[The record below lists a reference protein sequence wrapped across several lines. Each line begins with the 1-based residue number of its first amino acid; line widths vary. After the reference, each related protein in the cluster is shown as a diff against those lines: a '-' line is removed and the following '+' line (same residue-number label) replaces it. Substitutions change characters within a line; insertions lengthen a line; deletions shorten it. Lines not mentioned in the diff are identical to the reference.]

1 MEYLLRGDLCYSENV
16 QNLICKENA
25 YLYVKDG
32 ICIGVYDQLPPEL
45 SSVEIKDY
53 SGNLILPGMV
63 DLHLHAPQY
72 GFRGTKMDL
81 ELLDWLNVNTF
92 PEESKYE
99 DLEYAKQGY
108 QDFVKDLRESATTRA
123 VIFATLHKE
132 ATLLLMKLMEESG
145 LVSYVGKVNMDRN
158 SPEYLTEHSAE
169 ESLENTR
176 AWLSEIP
183 KDWKN
188 CKPILTPRFT
198 PTCSDALMEGLG
210 KLAEEYSLPIQSH
223 LSENQGEIAWVK
235 ELCPTAKHYGDT
247 YDRYGLLENSIM
259 AHCVYSEGEELSV
272 LKERGTMI
280 CHCPQSNTNL
290 CSGVAPIRRFL
301 KENMKVGLGTDVAG
315 GANLSMLR
323 AITDAIS
330 VSKLR
335 FRLMDQSLTP
345 LTLEEAFCLATLSG
359 GSFFGKV
366 GSFLPGYEADIL
378 IFREKRRSVRKQSV
392 KERLEVLLYTGE
404 ESAQLQAKYVQGRK
418 IFVRGV

>member
-1 MEYLLRGDLCYSENV
+1 MEFLVKGDICYSEGQQSLV
-16 QNLICKENA
+16 CKENA
-25 YLYVKDG
+25 FLHVKDG
-32 ICIGVYDQLPPEL
+32 LCLGVYDQLPQEL
-45 SSVEIKDY
+45 TSVELKDY
-53 SGNLILPGMV
+53 SGDLILPGMV

-92 PEESKYE
+92 PEEAKYQ
-99 DLEYAKQGY
+99 DLNYAKRGY
-108 QDFVKDLRESATTRA
+108 QDFVEDLRESATTRA
-123 VIFATLHKE
+123 VVFATLHKE

-158 SPEYLTEHSAE
+158 SPEYLTEHSAK

-183 KDWKN
+183 KEWKY

-198 PTCSDALMEGLG
+198 PTCSDELMEGLG
-210 KLAEEYSLPIQSH
+210 KLAKEYQLPVQSH

-235 ELCPTAKHYGDT
+235 ELCPTAKHYGDS

-259 AHCVYSEGEELSV
+259 AHCVYSEGEELSA

-290 CSGVAPIRRFL
+290 CSGVAPIRHFL
-301 KENMKVGLGTDVAG
+301 EENVKVGLGTDVAG

-335 FRLMDQSLTP
+335 FRLMDQSLAP
-345 LTLEEAFCLATLSG
+345 LTLEEAFYLATLSG
-359 GSFFGKV
+359 GSFFGEV

-378 IFREKRRSVRKQSV
+378 VFHEKRRSVRQQSV

-404 ESAQLQAKYVQGRK
+404 ETARLVAKYVQGRK
-418 IFVRGV
+418 LF

>member
-1 MEYLLRGDLCYSENV
+1 MEFLVKGDICYSEG
-16 QNLICKENA
+16 QQSLICKENA
-25 YLYVKDG
+25 FLHVKDG
-32 ICIGVYDQLPPEL
+32 LCLGVYDQLPQAL
-45 SSVEIKDY
+45 TSVELKDY
-53 SGNLILPGMV
+53 SGDLILPGMV

-92 PEESKYE
+92 PEEAKYQ
-99 DLEYAKQGY
+99 DLNYAKRGY
-108 QDFVKDLRESATTRA
+108 QDFVEDLRESATTRA
-123 VIFATLHKE
+123 VVFATLHKE

-158 SPEYLTEHSAE
+158 SPEYLTEHSAK

-183 KDWKN
+183 KEWKN

-198 PTCSDALMEGLG
+198 PTCSNELMEGLG
-210 KLAEEYSLPIQSH
+210 KLAKEYQLPVQSH

-235 ELCPTAKHYGDT
+235 ELCPTAKHYGDS

-259 AHCVYSEGEELSV
+259 AHCVYSEGEELSA

-290 CSGVAPIRRFL
+290 CSGVAPIRHFL
-301 KENMKVGLGTDVAG
+301 EENVKVGLGTDVAG

-335 FRLMDQSLTP
+335 FRSMDQSLAP
-345 LTLEEAFCLATLSG
+345 LTLEEAFYLATLSG

-378 IFREKRRSVRKQSV
+378 VFHEKRRSVRQQSV

-404 ESAQLQAKYVQGRK
+404 ETARLVAKYVQGRK
-418 IFVRGV
+418 LF

>member
-1 MEYLLRGDLCYSENV
+1 MEFLVKGDICYSEGQKSLV
-16 QNLICKENA
+16 CKENA
-25 YLYVKDG
+25 FLHVKDG
-32 ICIGVYDQLPPEL
+32 LCLGVYDQLPQAL
-45 SSVEIKDY
+45 SSVELKDY
-53 SGNLILPGMV
+53 SGDLILPGMV

-92 PEESKYE
+92 PEEAKYQ
-99 DLEYAKQGY
+99 DLNYAKRGY
-108 QDFVKDLRESATTRA
+108 QDFVEDLRESATTRA
-123 VIFATLHKE
+123 VVFATLHKE

-158 SPEYLTEHSAE
+158 SPEYLTEHSAK

-183 KDWKN
+183 KEWKH

-198 PTCSDALMEGLG
+198 PTCSDELMEGLG
-210 KLAEEYSLPIQSH
+210 KLAKEYQLPVQSH

-235 ELCPTAKHYGDT
+235 ELCPTAKHYGDS

-259 AHCVYSEGEELSV
+259 AHCVYSEGEELSA

-290 CSGVAPIRRFL
+290 CSGVAPIRHFL
-301 KENMKVGLGTDVAG
+301 EENVKVGLGTDVAG

-323 AITDAIS
+323 AIADAIS

-335 FRLMDQSLTP
+335 FRLMDQSLAP
-345 LTLEEAFCLATLSG
+345 LTLEEAFFLATLSG

-378 IFREKRRSVRKQSV
+378 VFHEKRRSVRQQSV

-404 ESAQLQAKYVQGRK
+404 ETARLVAKYVQGRK
-418 IFVRGV
+418 LF

>member
-81 ELLDWLNVNTF
+81 PLLDWLNINTF
-92 PEESKYE
+92 PEEAKYE
-99 DLEYAKQGY
+99 NVDYAKAAY
-108 QDFVKDLRESATTRA
+108 ENFVEDLKESPTTRA
-123 VIFATLHKE
+123 VIFATLHKD
-132 ATLLLMKLMEESG
+132 ATLCLMDLLEKTG
-145 LVSYVGKVNMDRN
+145 LNTMVGKVNMDRN
-158 SPEYLTEHSAE
+158 SPDYLTEHSAE
-169 ESLENTR
+169 ESLKNTVN
-176 AWLSEIP
+176 WLEGIP
-183 KDWKN
+183 QDYQH
-188 CKPILTPRFT
+188 CHPILTPRFT
-198 PTCSDALMEGLG
+198 PTCSDTLMEGLG
-210 KLAEEYSLPIQSH
+210 KLMRERNLPLQSH
-223 LSENQGEIAWVK
+223 LSENKAEIEWVK
-235 ELCPTAKHYGDT
+235 ELCPDAKNYGDS

>member
-1 MEYLLRGDLCYSENV
+1 MEFLIKGDICYSEG
-16 QNLICKENA
+16 QQSLACKENA
-25 YLYVKDG
+25 FLHVKDG
-32 ICIGVYDQLPPEL
+32 LCVGVYDQLPQAL
-45 SSVEIKDY
+45 SSVELKDY
-53 SGNLILPGMV
+53 SGDLILPGMV

-92 PEESKYE
+92 PEEAKYQ
-99 DLEYAKQGY
+99 DLNYAKRGY
-108 QDFVKDLRESATTRA
+108 QDFVEDLRKSATTRA

-183 KDWKN
+183 KEWKS

-198 PTCSDALMEGLG
+198 PTCSDELMEGLG
-210 KLAEEYSLPIQSH
+210 TLAKEYQLPVQSH

-235 ELCPTAKHYGDT
+235 ELCPTAKHYGDS
-247 YDRYGLLENSIM
+247 YDRYGLLENSVM
-259 AHCVYSEGEELSV
+259 AHCVYSEGEELSA

-290 CSGVAPIRRFL
+290 CSGVAPIRHFL
-301 KENMKVGLGTDVAG
+301 EENVKVGLGTDVAG

-335 FRLMDQSLTP
+335 FRLMDQSLAP
-345 LTLEEAFCLATLSG
+345 LTLEEAFFLATLSG

-378 IFREKRRSVRKQSV
+378 VFHEKRRSVRQQSV

-404 ESAQLQAKYVQGRK
+404 ETARLVAKDVQGRK
-418 IFVRGV
+418 LF

>member
-1 MEYLLRGDLCYSENV
+1 MEFLVKGDICYSEGQQSLV
-16 QNLICKENA
+16 CKENA
-25 YLYVKDG
+25 FLHVKDG
-32 ICIGVYDQLPPEL
+32 LCLGVYDQLPQEL
-45 SSVEIKDY
+45 ASMELKDY
-53 SGNLILPGMV
+53 SGDLILPGMV

-92 PEESKYE
+92 PEEAKYQ
-99 DLEYAKQGY
+99 DLNYAKRGY
-108 QDFVKDLRESATTRA
+108 QDFVEDLRESATTRA
-123 VIFATLHKE
+123 VVFATLHKE

-183 KDWKN
+183 KEWKH

-198 PTCSDALMEGLG
+198 PTCSDELMEG
-210 KLAEEYSLPIQSH
+210 
-223 LSENQGEIAWVK
+223 
-235 ELCPTAKHYGDT
+235 
-247 YDRYGLLENSIM
+247 LENSIM
-259 AHCVYSEGEELSV
+259 AHCVYSEGEELSA

-290 CSGVAPIRRFL
+290 CSGVAPIRHFL
-301 KENMKVGLGTDVAG
+301 EENVKVGLGTDVAG

-335 FRLMDQSLTP
+335 FRLMDQSLAP
-345 LTLEEAFCLATLSG
+345 LTLEEAFYLATLSG
-359 GSFFGKV
+359 GSFFGEV

-378 IFREKRRSVRKQSV
+378 VFHEKRRSVRQQSV

-404 ESAQLQAKYVQGRK
+404 ETARLVAKYVQGRK
-418 IFVRGV
+418 LF